1 MVQDHLAEVSR
12 SLFVPFLV
20 YPLRLIYARMS
31 ALNWIMEIGF
41 ESRFSGLNE
50 NAPPGERVYS

>member
-1 MVQDHLAEVSR
+1 MVQYHPDER
-12 SLFVPFLV
+12 SGSLCPPLLV

-41 ESRFSGLNE
+41 EPRFSGLNE
-50 NAPPGERVYS
+50 NARPQGCVYN